1 MSAPDVGP
9 PGGSPASPSGEAPPF
24 PVRDLYLFRQQA
36 LALSPT
42 YDVYDREEQPVL
54 HIVRP
59 IMYGRTFLAMLAYL
73 GTLAYFGLL
82 ALWGYRYHGAAPF
95 LLVPMGMVAAR
106 AAGLLVEPY
115 RHVYVFSDETREHL
129 LLAILQERK
138 LVILT
143 APYTLV
149 DGDGLELARFSKNYL
164 YDLVRKRWRVA
175 TSDGAPLADA
185 WEDSIAKSIARRVV
199 GPLYGVLR
207 TNFVISSQGRKLG
220 EFNRK
225 LTIFDRYVLD
235 MAQDPEGFLDRR
247 VAVALGVL
255 LDTGESR

>member
-1 MSAPDVGP
+1 MSA
-9 PGGSPASPSGEAPPF
+9 AGEAATQPPPF

-42 YDVYDREEQPVL
+42 YDVYDAEGAAVL
-54 HIVRP
+54 HVVRP
-59 IMYGRTFLAMLAYL
+59 ILYGRTFLA
-73 GTLAYFGLL
+73 LL
-82 ALWGYRYHGAAPF
+82 ANLATLGYFALLTLWGYRYHPAAPF
-95 LLVPMGMVAAR
+95 ILVPMGLVAAR

-138 LVILT
+138 LVIVT

-149 DGDGLELARFSKNYL
+149 DADGLELARFTKNYV
-164 YDLVRKRWRVA
+164 YNIVRKRWRMT
-175 TSDGAPLADA
+175 TSDGEPLADA
-185 WEDSIAKSIARRVV
+185 WEDNIAKSVLRRVV
-199 GPLYGVLR
+199 GPLYGILR
-207 TNFVISSQGRKLG
+207 TNFVITREGTKLG

-235 MAQDPEGFLDRR
+235 LGADPERLLDRR
-247 VAVALGVL
+247 VAIAMGIL